1 MMRYQGNNKFMMQ
14 LDIIDNSILEEIENL
29 GIWEFLSK

>member
-1 MMRYQGNNKFMMQ
+1 MEPVPYVMQ
-14 LDIIDNSILEEIENL
+14 LDIMDNSILEEIENL